1 MIALLAGMVIAL
13 LSLLAH
19 CYTFLRYGDF
29 NYLDLSVCN
38 SIGLFCSAD
47 SAWVGVNKMLVGVGN
62 MDIGFVS
69 FFLGML
75 LAFLLEDS

>member
-29 NYLDLSVCN
+29 NYFDLSVCN

-47 SAWVGVNKMLVGVGN
+47 SGGCVNKMIVGLGN

-69 FFLGML
+69 FFLGMP